1 MTSSLSLYAAR
12 SLVWI
17 HLAVEISSA
26 IFSESESNL
35 WLCLIRI
42 KVLAPYVTRP
52 QNGKFLLG
60 RPHVCPKRKS
70 SSPSGPI
77 NKDAVKERAPIPAR
91 VWVLPLIEALVDAL
105 KGFHWNLPYCFFAA
119 F

>member
-1 MTSSLSLYAAR
+1 
-12 SLVWI
+12 VK
-17 HLAVEISSA
+17 
-26 IFSESESNL
+26 SESNL

-52 QNGKFLLG
+52 QDGKFLLG
-60 RPHVCPKRKS
+60 RPHVGPKRKS

-91 VWVLPLIEALVDAL
+91 VLLLPLIETLVDTL
-105 KGFHWNLPYCFFAA
+105 KGGFHWNLPYCFFAA